1 MKMKK
6 YNEDGTIEISGQD
19 LLSMQLVVDDFDVE
33 IAAGQA
39 ARRVEAAKLHKQGLS
54 WSKARKQAAD
64 AKPTPEM
71 FKIVRLHLGRGGN
84 HESAVQA
91 AMAAAGLRIV

>member
-1 MKMKK
+1 MKK
-6 YNEDGTIEISGQD
+6 HNNDGTIEISGQD
-19 LLSMQLVVDDFDVE
+19 LLNMQLVIDDFDVGV
-33 IAAGQA
+33 AAGQA
-39 ARRVEAAKLHKQGLS
+39 ARRVEAAKLHKDGLS
-54 WSKARKQAAD
+54 WSSTRKQAAN

-71 FKIVRLHLGRGGN
+71 LKIVRLHLGRGGN